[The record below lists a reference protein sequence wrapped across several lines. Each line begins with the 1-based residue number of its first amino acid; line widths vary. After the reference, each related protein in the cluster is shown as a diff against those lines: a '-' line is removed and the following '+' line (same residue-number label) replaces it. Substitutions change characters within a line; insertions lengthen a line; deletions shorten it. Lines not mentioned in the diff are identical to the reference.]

1 MSRTRRSVPGTRR
14 EQLEAL
20 DRRLIRI
27 FVVLAA
33 AAAALE
39 LLRGPGFS
47 VPRFVLT
54 VAVVA
59 LGLLF
64 GRTLG
69 KLVFLKRREEES

>member
-1 MSRTRRSVPGTRR
+1 MSPRRSVPGTRR

-27 FVVLAA
+27 LVILVAA
-33 AAAALE
+33 SAVLE

-47 VPRFVLT
+47 VSRFLFI
-54 VAVVA
+54 VAVVV

-69 KLVFLKRREEES
+69 KIFFLKRGEG